1 MLRSR
6 PFSKLQGLLL
16 RTVWHRNDNQYV
28 AHYWKS
34 HYIHFCSWRNI
45 CSSFPCPSYL
55 ASFAGHPFKTLTSLT
70 QFLKPFFTHV
80 RSIYSN
86 NISPLLFITLSYQLP
101 KFHSIILVLEIF
113 KIFFWKQMIGIAT
126 LVDFKPFLDAY
137 VLHRCPLSCN

>member
-1 MLRSR
+1 MRSR

-16 RTVWHRNDNQYV
+16 WTVWHRNDNQYV

-55 ASFAGHPFKTLTSLT
+55 ASFAGHPFKTSTSST

-80 RSIYSN
+80 RSIQ
-86 NISPLLFITLSYQLP
+86 ITVALFFSSLSLTKFP
-101 KFHSIILVLEIF
+101 KFHSIILVLEILR
-113 KIFFWKQMIGIAT
+113 IFFFKEMIGIVTSA
-126 LVDFKPFLDAY
+126 DFKPFLDAH